1 MIAVSRKGVLGFESP
16 TRGWIGRSATGREKK
31 KWNLLQNSLEMVLE
45 GYFLQAFSPDQ
56 LPNM

>member
-1 MIAVSRKGVLGFESP
+1 MLGFESP

-31 KWNLLQNSLEMVLE
+31 KWNPLQNSLEMVLE
-45 GYFLQAFSPDQ
+45 SYSLQAFSPDK